1 VPKPRFAS
9 KAGAVAKLAGL
20 AVAAGALVAAVVIPT
35 VGFAGMVT
43 RDTATNFN
51 TMATPELGQIPV
63 RSEMLDRH
71 GNVLAYYYGRGIDRV
86 PVSYAQISPVMRQ
99 AIVAIEDA
107 RFYQHGAI
115 DFKGTLRA
123 VINNLENTTVQ
134 GGSTLAQQYVKN
146 VLYLSS
152 PNPQAAFEG
161 ATRETIARKI
171 RELRMAARV
180 EHQMSKNA
188 ILAAYLNVAYFGS
201 SAYGV
206 EVAAERY
213 FSTDASK
220 LTLPQAALLA
230 GLVENPTAYDPLNN
244 PKVGLTRRNLVLQ
257 RMVQVGTITQAE
269 ADAAS
274 RQPLGLNP
282 SALQKGCTSTSARYA
297 AFFCDYVLASMKVD
311 PGFKQAWQRLNG
323 IGGLKIYT
331 TLDPKVQ
338 HAAQHAVNYMMPPP
352 PSSVNPGKNAA
363 AEVIVQPG
371 TGKVRA
377 IAIDRRYGYGKH
389 ATVVN
394 YAVGPQYNGGEG
406 VQIGSTGKVY
416 VMVAALEQG
425 VPFGYSKNVP
435 FSATVAGYTNCNGDP
450 TSPWQVH
457 NDESEPGGHYTLY
470 TGTTFSIN
478 VFFAYLEQKVGL
490 CNVVK
495 TAAKMGLTW
504 PDGKS
509 LLKSDRKGGHRYSA
523 DNFPSFTLGAVNVA
537 PIDVAASDAVLPARG
552 IYCKPV
558 VVNKIVTMDGAKLPV
573 ESPDCHRVL
582 SKEVAD
588 AANYILQGDLTGM
601 GTAPGDAI
609 GRPAAAKT
617 GTADQYVS
625 AFFVGYTPHLLGAVW
640 VGNPH
645 EPYRFPMSG
654 YPGSCYRIE
663 CGGVMYGSMAPG
675 QIWQMSFLHA
685 PLGPPTSFV
694 PVSPSSELFSM
705 GSGIVS
711 PKQPKPHHN
720 GGGGNG
726 GGNGGG
732 GNGDGGN
739 GNGNGNGGGG
749 GGG

>member
-1 VPKPRFAS
+1 VPTPRFAS
-9 KAGAVAKLAGL
+9 KAGVVAQLAGL
-20 AVAAGALVAAVVIPT
+20 AVATGALVAAVAIPA
-35 VGFAGMVT
+35 VGFAGMAA
-43 RDTATNFN
+43 RDTAKNFN

-63 RSEMLDRH
+63 RSEILDRH

-86 PVSYAQISPVMRQ
+86 PVSYTQISPVMRQ
-99 AIVAIEDA
+99 AIVAIEDS

-115 DFKGTLRA
+115 DFKGTVRA
-123 VINNLENTTVQ
+123 VINNLQHNPVQ

-152 PNPQAAFEG
+152 PNPQAAFAG
-161 ATRETIARKI
+161 ATSETIGRKI
-171 RELRMAARV
+171 RELRMAVRV

-188 ILAAYLNVAYFGS
+188 ILASYLNVAYFGS

-220 LTLPQAALLA
+220 LTLSQAALLA
-230 GLVENPTAYDPLNN
+230 GLVENPTLYDPINN
-244 PKVGLTRRNLVLQ
+244 PKTALARRNQVLQ
-257 RMVQVGTITQAE
+257 RMVQVGDITQS
-269 ADAAS
+269 AAGAAG

-282 SALQKGCTSTSARYA
+282 SVLQKGCTSTSARYA
-297 AFFCDYVLASMKVD
+297 GFFCDYVLASMKVD
-311 PGFKQAWQRLNG
+311 PEFKQAWQRLNG

-331 TLDPKVQ
+331 TLDPAVQ
-338 HAAQHAVNYMMPPP
+338 RAARNAVNYMLPPP

-363 AEVIVQPG
+363 SEVIIQPG
-371 TGKVRA
+371 TGRVRA
-377 IAIDRRYGYGKH
+377 IAIDRPYGYGKH

-416 VMVAALEQG
+416 VMVTALEQG
-425 VPFGYSKNVP
+425 IPFGYSKNVG
-435 FSATVAGYTNCNGDP
+435 FSADVGGYTNCKGQP
-450 TSPWQVH
+450 TAPWQVH

-509 LLKSDRKGGHRYSA
+509 LLKKDPRQGRDAISA
-523 DNFPSFTLGAVNVA
+523 DNIPSFTLGAVNVA

-552 IYCKPV
+552 IYCHPIV
-558 VVNKIVTMDGAKLPV
+558 VTKIVTANGAKLPV
-573 ESPDCHRVL
+573 ESPKCHRVL
-582 SKEVAD
+582 SSEVAD
-588 AANYILQGDLTGM
+588 AANYILQGDLTGE

-640 VGNPH
+640 VGNPAGSF
-645 EPYRFPMSG
+645 RFPMSG

-663 CGGVMYGSMAPG
+663 CGGFMYGSMAPG
-675 QIWQMSFLHA
+675 QTWQMTFLHA
-685 PLGPPTSFV
+685 PLGPPVSFV
-694 PVSPSSELFSM
+694 PVSPSSEFYSM
-705 GSGIVS
+705 GTGIAPTS
-711 PKQPKPHHN
+711 IAKPKPKPKPHN
-720 GGGGNG
+720 GGGG
-726 GGNGGG
+726 GGNGN
-732 GNGDGGN
+732 GNS
-739 GNGNGNGGGG
+739 NGNGNGGGG
-749 GGG
+749 GG